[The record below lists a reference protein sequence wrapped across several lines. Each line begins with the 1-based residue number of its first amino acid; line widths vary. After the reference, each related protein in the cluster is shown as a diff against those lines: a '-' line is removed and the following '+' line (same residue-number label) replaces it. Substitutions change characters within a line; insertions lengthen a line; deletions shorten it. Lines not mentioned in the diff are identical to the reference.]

1 MSQPSREEVEYKY
14 RDIIHAERPQ
24 NPAVLRRH
32 PRMSIGDRA
41 KIFAPFAALRGRG
54 DQLLNEE
61 SKLHRQTK
69 IELMDGQADILS
81 KKLSK
86 IEKGQRVSV
95 IYFHPDTEELGYYL
109 TLEGQVTAFDP
120 VFKTIKLDKKT
131 LSFDDIIDIYGEGIP
146 EMGWDTERESQP
158 EYLD

>member
-41 KIFAPFAALRGRG
+41 KIFAPFAALRGHG

-61 SKLHRQTK
+61 RKPHRQTK
-69 IELMDGQADILS
+69 IELTDGQADILS

-86 IEKGQRVSV
+86 VEKGQRVGV

-120 VFKTIKLDKKT
+120 VFKTIKIDKKT
-131 LSFDDIIDIYGEGIP
+131 LSFDDIIDIYGEGIS

>member
-41 KIFAPFAALRGRG
+41 KIFAPFAALRGHG

-69 IELMDGQADILS
+69 IELTEGQAEILS

-86 IEKGQRVSV
+86 VAKGQRVGV
-95 IYFHPDTEELGYYL
+95 IYFHPDTEELGYYM

-120 VFKTIKLDKKT
+120 VFKTIKLDKRT
-131 LSFDDIIDIYGEGIP
+131 LSFDDIIDIYGEDIP
-146 EMGWDTERESQP
+146 EMGWDSESDNQP
-158 EYLD
+158 VHYD

>member
-41 KIFAPFAALRGRG
+41 KIFAPFAALRGHG

-69 IELMDGQADILS
+69 IELTDGQADILS

-86 IEKGQRVSV
+86 VEKGQRVSV
-95 IYFHPDTEELGYYL
+95 IYFHPDADELGYYL
-109 TLEGQVTAFDP
+109 TVEGQVTAFDQ

-131 LSFDDIIDIYGEGIP
+131 LSFDDIIDIFGEDIP
-146 EMGWDTERESQP
+146 ETGWDTERESQP
-158 EYLD
+158 EYYE

>member
-41 KIFAPFAALRGRG
+41 KIFAPFAALRGHG

-69 IELMDGQADILS
+69 IELTEGSAEILS

-86 IEKGQRVSV
+86 VAKGQRVGV
-95 IYFHPDTEELGYYL
+95 IYFHPDSEELGYYM
-109 TLEGQVTAFDP
+109 TLEGQVTSFDP

-131 LSFDDIIDIYGEGIP
+131 LSFDDIIDIYGEDIP
-146 EMGWDTERESQP
+146 DMGWDSEPENQP
-158 EYLD
+158 EFYD

>member
-1 MSQPSREEVEYKY
+1 MSQPSRKEVEYKY
-14 RDIIHAERPQ
+14 RDIIHAERPK

-32 PRMSIGDRA
+32 PRMAIGDRA
-41 KIFAPFAALRGRG
+41 KIFAPFAALRGHG

-69 IELMDGQADILS
+69 IELTEGQADILS

-86 IEKGQRVSV
+86 VEKGQRVSV
-95 IYFHPDTEELGYYL
+95 IYFHPDTDELGYYM

-131 LSFDDIIDIYGEGIP
+131 LSFDDIIDIYGEDIP
-146 EMGWDTERESQP
+146 ETGWDAESENQP
-158 EYLD
+158 VYYD